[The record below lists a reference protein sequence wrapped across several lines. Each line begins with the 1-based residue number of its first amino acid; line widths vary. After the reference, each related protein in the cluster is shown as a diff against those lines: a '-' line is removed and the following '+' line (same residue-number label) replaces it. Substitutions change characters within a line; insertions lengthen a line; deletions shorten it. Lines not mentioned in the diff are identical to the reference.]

1 MEANR
6 RCCWNHFLSMCADFT
21 ELHLNAPSLN
31 SHALCWA
38 VQVKWGC
45 QVGVSRWSEGGR
57 GSAGDWRFHASVEI
71 NDHFSVFTDTFMKMS
86 HMQFCTCPV
95 RALWREGGLSDG
107 GDVAYPLPFG
117 RRPIPILSM
126 GGGLSR
132 RRGDSTT
139 LLQTEEHGG
148 VRLIPASQVFSG
160 ILTGDY
166 LCLSDPCCFV
176 SMELMDRRSS
186 GTLLMGKLLFLF
198 GSMTSFSILI
208 RWSDWSSFAVS
219 SSPTFTPTG
228 RDWGAAWNLKMGW
241 STCWIR

>member
-1 MEANR
+1 M
-6 RCCWNHFLSMCADFT
+6 S
-21 ELHLNAPSLN
+21 
-31 SHALCWA
+31 
-38 VQVKWGC
+38 
-45 QVGVSRWSEGGR
+45 GGR
-57 GSAGDWRFHASVEI
+57 GSAGDWLFHASVEI
-71 NDHFSVFTDTFMKMS
+71 KDHFSVFFTDAFMKMS

-95 RALWREGGLSDG
+95 RAWGESGLSDG
-107 GDVAYPLPFG
+107 GGVAYPLPFG

-139 LLQTEEHGG
+139 LLQTEEHGD

-160 ILTGDY
+160 VLTGDY
-166 LCLSDPCCFV
+166 LCLFDPCCFV

-208 RWSDWSSFAVS
+208 W
-219 SSPTFTPTG
+219 
-228 RDWGAAWNLKMGW
+228 
-241 STCWIR
+241 